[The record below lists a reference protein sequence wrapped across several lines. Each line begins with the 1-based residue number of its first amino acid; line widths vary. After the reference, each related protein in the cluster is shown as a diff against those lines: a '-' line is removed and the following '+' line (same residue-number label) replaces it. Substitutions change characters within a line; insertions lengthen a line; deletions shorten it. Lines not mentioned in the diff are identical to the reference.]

1 MTPTTIAM
9 VEDDINA
16 QERFARVMA
25 ADPTLNLIYT
35 TRSGGELLQWFA
47 LHPVDVLL
55 VDLGLP
61 DIPGIR
67 VIQSCAVQRP
77 ECSIMV
83 VSIFGDEKNML
94 DAFEAGACGYLLKDG
109 TEADLA
115 HHVRNLQNG
124 GSPISPLIAR
134 KLLRRLRIDPSQSK
148 PPPADTLS
156 PREQQIL
163 DLVARGFTY
172 PEVAEQVR
180 VSLNTIHTHIRNI
193 YGKLGVHNKTEAVF
207 EARQIGLLR

>member
-1 MTPTTIAM
+1 MCKDERAPPPTPPGGSRSARHVLHHSASRPMTPTTIAM

-94 DAFEAGACGYLLKDG
+94 DAFEAGACGYLRSRRARPRPG
-109 TEADLA
+109 AYPSSCA
-115 HHVRNLQNG
+115 AGPASRPH
-124 GSPISPLIAR
+124 GSGA
-134 KLLRRLRIDPSQSK
+134 
-148 PPPADTLS
+148 
-156 PREQQIL
+156 
-163 DLVARGFTY
+163 
-172 PEVAEQVR
+172 
-180 VSLNTIHTHIRNI
+180 
-193 YGKLGVHNKTEAVF
+193 
-207 EARQIGLLR
+207 